1 MPGFSKARL
10 DHFAAIRP
18 QAEYCGV
25 CVRTYG
31 KESGSAMCK
40 VCCEYP
46 HKSGGR
52 VEPLEEDNE
61 AINPTLKSVG
71 VKPTPEEVELH
82 NATHMPYRSWCKFC
96 VAG

>member
-25 CVRTYG
+25 CVRTCVRTYG

-46 HKSGGR
+46 HKERPTHVKKIFHIVSN
-52 VEPLEEDNE
+52 L
-61 AINPTLKSVG
+61 INNL
-71 VKPTPEEVELH
+71 
-82 NATHMPYRSWCKFC
+82 
-96 VAG
+96 